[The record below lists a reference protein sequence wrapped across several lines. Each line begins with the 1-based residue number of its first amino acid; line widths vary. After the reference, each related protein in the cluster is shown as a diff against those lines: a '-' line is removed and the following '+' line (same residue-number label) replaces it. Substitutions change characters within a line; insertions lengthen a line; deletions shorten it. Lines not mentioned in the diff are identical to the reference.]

1 MAANLDKQHPGER
14 WRIWQECGR
23 HEGLPATSDD
33 PQVAYCERCWSLF
46 KLPPG
51 TLRPGPGVS
60 QGELLRSQRPPS
72 PVDHSPFR
80 SSIISHPY
88 STCSKKAQSVWSTP
102 PASTTLAPS

>member
-1 MAANLDKQHPGER
+1 MTKNEVLAMAANLDRHQRGER

-51 TLRPGPGVS
+51 KLRPGPGVS
-60 QGELLRSQRPPS
+60 LGELLNEPM
-72 PVDHSPFR
+72 
-80 SSIISHPY
+80 
-88 STCSKKAQSVWSTP
+88 K
-102 PASTTLAPS
+102 